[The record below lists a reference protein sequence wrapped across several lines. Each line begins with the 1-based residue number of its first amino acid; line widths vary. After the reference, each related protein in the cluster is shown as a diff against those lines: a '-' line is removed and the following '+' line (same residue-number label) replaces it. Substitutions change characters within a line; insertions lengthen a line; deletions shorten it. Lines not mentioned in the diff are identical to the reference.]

1 MSANLFIGYHM
12 HKLSQ
17 RAPQNPT
24 GAAVRKFTL
33 QAILPP
39 SFYLPFSCK
48 RKLMESL
55 SEMDIL
61 SPPLIEP
68 VSNPYIGGTD
78 VAITGVPGATI
89 YYTTD
94 GSTPTIASA
103 VWPGT
108 TTFVGA
114 GYTIKAIQTLDS
126 LVSGVATEVITRRT
140 VLTPTIFPSG
150 GGTYYGSTSVAMLC
164 ATIGA
169 TIKYTTD
176 GSTPSPAHGST
187 YSSIITISSS
197 CSVRAMAY
205 AAGYTDSAVASAT
218 FTVIAYPIYY
228 GRSASTTLDEAA
240 ILALSSHSAAVDP
253 NGTYVFAAG
262 SGAYLYFAWKDS
274 LAKQPIATDGFRTGG
289 ATMYGDFETAAPYT
303 NVDPAVMGFPYALV
317 SVRGENYRVY
327 RTLYQQTAEFSV
339 IVTTG

>member
-12 HKLSQ
+12 HKLSK

-33 QAILPP
+33 QAITPP
-39 SFYLPFSCK
+39 SLFLPFATK
-48 RKLMESL
+48 RKLAESL
-55 SEMDIL
+55 NTTDSL
-61 SPPLIEP
+61 PPPTITP
-68 VSNPYIGGTD
+68 VSNPYIGETD
-78 VAITGVPGATI
+78 VAITGIPGATI
-89 YYTTD
+89 YYTKN
-94 GSTPTIASA
+94 GSTPTTASA

-108 TTFVGA
+108 STFVGA
-114 GYTIKAIQTLDS
+114 GFTIKAIQVFGD
-126 LVSGVATEVITRRT
+126 LVSKVATTVIVRSQ
-140 VLTPTIFPSG
+140 VSTPTIVPI
-150 GGTYYGSTSVAMLC
+150 GGTYYGSKSVAMLC
-164 ATIGA
+164 ATVGA

-187 YSSIITISSS
+187 YSSTITISSS

-205 AAGYTDSAVASAT
+205 ATGYTDSELAVEIYNI
-218 FTVIAYPIYY
+218 IAYPIYY

-262 SGAYLYFAWKDS
+262 SDAYLYFAWKDS

>member
-12 HKLSQ
+12 HKLSK

-33 QAILPP
+33 QAITPP
-39 SFYLPFSCK
+39 SLFLPFATK
-48 RKLMESL
+48 RKLAESL
-55 SEMDIL
+55 NTTDSL
-61 SPPLIEP
+61 PPPTITP
-68 VSNPYIGGTD
+68 VSNPYIGETD
-78 VAITGVPGATI
+78 VAITGIPGATI
-89 YYTTD
+89 YYTTN
-94 GSTPTIASA
+94 GSTPTTAST

-108 TTFVGA
+108 STFVGA
-114 GYTIKAIQTLDS
+114 GYTIKAIQVFGG
-126 LVSGVATEVITRRT
+126 LVSGVATEVITRNT
-140 VLTPTIFPSG
+140 VLTPTIFPN
-150 GGTYYGSTSVAMLC
+150 GGTHSVSVSVTLLC
-164 ATIGA
+164 ATVGA
-169 TIKYTTD
+169 TIKYTVD
-176 GSTPSPAHGST
+176 GSTPTPTHGTT
-187 YSSIITISSS
+187 YSGAITVSSS
-197 CSVRAMAY
+197 ATLKAMAY

-262 SGAYLYFAWKDS
+262 SDAYLYFAWKDS